1 MAFCGNHWWHLST
14 LAQVTLLWS
23 SQPQAYSSFQCLH
36 PFGVCFALMKM
47 TFQLERFYH
56 CNDKKGMVLIATNL
70 LSIPTYRWRLRPSYF
85 WWKKRGQDISLKE
98 FCGPLFSGAK
108 CHAWSG
114 KEFFGLR
121 WMWNAKDA
129 ELFKIT
135 VRVRILMAWKKSTGL
150 ESSRQFFAFAPF
162 ARSHAVS
169 QDAFSYF
176 LIVIHKGNCSKLLKV
191 LEVTF
196 FIKT

>member
-1 MAFCGNHWWHLST
+1 MC
-14 LAQVTLLWS
+14 S
-23 SQPQAYSSFQCLH
+23 SQSQSLLIRRVVSVSVFL
-36 PFGVCFALMKM
+36 PFGVYFALTKM
-47 TFQLERFYH
+47 TKITFQLERFYH
-56 CNDKKGMVLIATNL
+56 FKIRKVRYWLQPISYRSLLIGDVCDHHTFGEKSEGRILVWKSSADL
-70 LSIPTYRWRLRPSYF
+70 YF
-85 WWKKRGQDISLKE
+85 PVQSVMHDQEKS
-98 FCGPLFSGAK
+98 
-108 CHAWSG
+108 
-114 KEFFGLR
+114 FFGLR

>member
-1 MAFCGNHWWHLST
+1 MFISVSVIAHSSRRFSFSFSSIRC
-14 LAQVTLLWS
+14 LLCFDENDENNVS
-23 SQPQAYSSFQCLH
+23 IGKILSFQ
-36 PFGVCFALMKM
+36 
-47 TFQLERFYH
+47 
-56 CNDKKGMVLIATNL
+56 DKKGKVLIATNL